1 MLGFK
6 EHAQVSLP
14 QNIKCIKYTIAQ
26 LKYFL
31 YFKINDEIALC
42 FIY

>member
-1 MLGFK
+1 MLGFI

-14 QNIKCIKYTIAQ
+14 QNIKCKKDTIAQ

-31 YFKINDEIALC
+31 YFKIH
-42 FIY
+42 